1 MNNKIDNK
9 TKEKIKDKTKVNKD
23 KKRYIARIVFGI
35 MVLIT
40 CLFIFIFSSDNG
52 DKSTD
57 KSMGTMKTIV
67 SIFERDSSKLEETTK
82 KYEPLLRKL
91 AHFSIYTMLGI
102 WSMSFISTFNIKN
115 NSNKNEK
122 EKEIDEFYKRL
133 FIVILFGMLYA
144 CSDEIHQLFVSA
156 RSGSFRDVFI
166 DTLGI
171 TNGAL
176 IVETLRKMYKY
187 FKNIT

>member
-1 MNNKIDNK
+1 MNNKIENK
-9 TKEKIKDKTKVNKD
+9 TKDRTKINKD
-23 KKRYIARIVFGI
+23 KKKYIAKIVFGI

-67 SIFERDSSKLEETTK
+67 SVFEKDSSKLEETTK

-144 CSDEIHQLFVSA
+144 CSDEFHQLFVSS
-156 RSGSFRDVFI
+156 RSGSFMDVFI
-166 DTLGI
+166 DSMGV

-176 IVETLRKMYKY
+176 IVETLRKTYKY

>member
-1 MNNKIDNK
+1 MNNKIENK
-9 TKEKIKDKTKVNKD
+9 TKINKD

-40 CLFIFIFSSDNG
+40 CLLIFIFSSDNG
-52 DKSTD
+52 DRSTD

-82 KYEPLLRKL
+82 KYEPILRKI

-102 WSMSFISTFNIKN
+102 WTMAFLSTFNIN
-115 NSNKNEK
+115 NKSNN
-122 EKEIDEFYKRL
+122 EFYKRL
-133 FIVILFGMLYA
+133 FIVVLFGFLYA
-144 CSDEIHQLFVSA
+144 CSDEFHQLFVSA
-156 RSGSFRDVFI
+156 RSGSFMDIFI
-166 DTLGI
+166 DSMGV
-171 TNGAL
+171 TNGVL
-176 IVETLRKMYKY
+176 IVETLRKIYKY

>member
-1 MNNKIDNK
+1 MNNNIKNK
-9 TKEKIKDKTKVNKD
+9 TKDRTKINKD
-23 KKRYIARIVFGI
+23 KKKYIARIVFGI

-40 CLFIFIFSSDNG
+40 CLLIFIFSSDNG

-122 EKEIDEFYKRL
+122 EIDDFYKRL

-144 CSDEIHQLFVSA
+144 CSDEFHQLFVSA

-176 IVETLRKMYKY
+176 IVETLRKIYKY